1 MTLNDAK
8 RERVTAAEDA
18 WRAARQ
24 AYWDEADK
32 YVGKAV
38 IGDTN
43 AADVEPMTT
52 ESWRRLMQLRDA
64 EHDALLA
71 YKDALGLG
79 S

>member
-8 RERVTAAEDA
+8 RARVTAAEDA

-38 IGDTN
+38 IGDTS
-43 AADVEPMTT
+43 AAEVKPMTT
-52 ESWRRLMQLRDA
+52 ELWRRLMQLRDA
-64 EHDALLA
+64 ELDALQA
-71 YKDALGLG
+71 YKDALALG